1 MAKVRNTPI
10 TVEDINQFISSQDD
24 FALELFVYNKLRSL
38 GVSATHGGAYEDPI
52 TQKHRQYDLRAWI
65 ETSNSQCRIDFPI
78 ECKSL
83 SYSFPLLISRIPR
96 INNESYHQVIVSY
109 ENKSS
114 IITPFLDTAKS
125 ISLVSPDSFYVE
137 GKPVGKSTCQIG
149 KNERGEF
156 ISGDSDV
163 FDKWSQALTSAHDL
177 IQNAKD
183 YFEKSESG
191 FFFTCVIPIL
201 VVSDETLWVV
211 DYSEDGSIQ
220 GDPNKTDEA
229 LLYVNRAYSER
240 IGVSYS
246 VSHLHVLTKTG
257 FVKYFDK
264 IVSNNEI
271 WLQIFPMA
279 KILDNFCKA

>member
-1 MAKVRNTPI
+1 MAKMRNTPI

-52 TQKHRQYDLRAWI
+52 TQKHRQYDIRAWI
-65 ETSNSQCRIDFPI
+65 EASNPQCRIDLPI

-83 SYSFPLLISRIPR
+83 SNSFPLLISRIPR
-96 INNESYHQVIVSY
+96 INSESYHQVIVSY

-114 IITPFLDTAKS
+114 VISSFLDTTKS
-125 ISLVSPDSFYVE
+125 ISLISPDSLYIE

-156 ISGDSDV
+156 LSGDSDV

-177 IQNAKD
+177 IQSAKN
-183 YFEKSESG
+183 YYEKSECG
-191 FFFTCVIPIL
+191 LFFTCVIPIL

-211 DYSEDGSIQ
+211 DYSEDGSVQ
-220 GDPNKTDEA
+220 GDPKQTDEA

-246 VSHLHVLTKTG
+246 VSHLHVLTKIG
-257 FVKYFDK
+257 FVKFIDN
-264 IVSNNEI
+264 IANNDEI
-271 WLQIFPMA
+271 WLRIFPMA
-279 KILDNFCKA
+279 KILTNLCEA